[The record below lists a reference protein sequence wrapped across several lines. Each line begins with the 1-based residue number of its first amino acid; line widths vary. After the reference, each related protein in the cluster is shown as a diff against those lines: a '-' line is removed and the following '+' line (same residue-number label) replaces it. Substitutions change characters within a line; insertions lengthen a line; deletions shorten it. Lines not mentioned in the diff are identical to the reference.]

1 MQHGFKIGHVSVRGL
16 RAKACCDTCEG
27 GTVMV
32 VNVPKPDEELVE
44 IVSEYESIFVVACG
58 GCPVGC
64 DSGGQARIEEVSGIL
79 KKNKKK
85 VTGSTEIDFLC
96 NKALV
101 GTRLRYRIGELGSSD
116 AVIVISCGIGVQA
129 TAAMVDIPALPA
141 NDTLSSQGMQ
151 GLWPSSERCAGCG
164 TCYLAYTGGI
174 CPITSCSKSLING
187 MCGGQHEGLC
197 EVEQERECGWYLI
210 YNRLKETGQLDNLKK
225 IPKLRDFRMMDVSD
239 SVRHTTR
246 WALEKEVIYE
256 AQMSLPKEKEEE
268 G

>member
-1 MQHGFKIGHVSVRGL
+1 
-16 RAKACCDTCEG
+16 
-27 GTVMV
+27 MV

>member
-1 MQHGFKIGHVSVRGL
+1 
-16 RAKACCDTCEG
+16 
-27 GTVMV
+27 MV
-32 VNVPKPDEELVE
+32 VNVPKPDEELLE
-44 IVSEYESIFVVACG
+44 MLSGHGSLFIVACG

-64 DSGGQARIEEVSGIL
+64 DSGGQARIDEVSEIL
-79 KKNKKK
+79 KKNKKR
-85 VTGSTEIDFLC
+85 VAGSTEIDFLC

-101 GTRLRYRIGELGSSD
+101 GTKLRYRIGELGSSD
-116 AVIVISCGIGVQA
+116 AVLVISCGIGVQA

-197 EVEQERECGWYLI
+197 EVEQKRDCGWYLI
-210 YNRLKETGQLDNLKK
+210 YNRLKELGQLDNLKK
-225 IPKLRDFRMMDVSD
+225 IPKLRDFRKMDVSD
-239 SVRHTTR
+239 NERHTTR

-256 AQMSLPKEKEEE
+256 AQMSLPKEKEEQ